1 MTNTMDKYQAYRKRV
16 LFSFNVTS
24 SMTPTSDVIA
34 FFKADDGEVVADRLA
49 VGVPDVIESDVSKCK
64 HSAEL
69 LQCCF
74 TSTETMRTTREGQPR
89 TSTTPTFTQL
99 HSSDEL

>member
-1 MTNTMDKYQAYRKRV
+1 MDKYQAYRKRV

-49 VGVPDVIESDVSKCK
+49 VGVPDVIESDVSKFK
-64 HSAEL
+64 LSYFSVALRPQRPRGL
-69 LQCCF
+69 L
-74 TSTETMRTTREGQPR
+74 G
-89 TSTTPTFTQL
+89 TSTTSTFTQL